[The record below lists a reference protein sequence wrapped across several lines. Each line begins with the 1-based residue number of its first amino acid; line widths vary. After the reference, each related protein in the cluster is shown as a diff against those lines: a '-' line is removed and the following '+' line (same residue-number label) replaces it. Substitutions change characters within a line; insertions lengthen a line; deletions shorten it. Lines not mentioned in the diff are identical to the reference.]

1 MIAAMNDLSETRR
14 VQASSFTQKERWKE
28 RLWFL
33 IMALLLVGLLSAI
46 GVAYSYQQQIKHP
59 VLTRSDNE
67 MINGGKRFVDYFYSL
82 NAATVDR
89 DQFRAISMMM
99 KPEDREA
106 RMNYL
111 VENDFVRKTQD
122 SGMSTEIDWSGA
134 KSELVE
140 RHEGGL
146 VDVRY
151 TSQLLR
157 NNQNAGQL
165 DILLRLVPVEK
176 SDTNTDGV
184 GVWAWKDIAENPF
197 EGEGNE

>member
-197 EGEGNE
+197 EGEDNE

>member
-33 IMALLLVGLLSAI
+33 IMVLLLVGLLSAI
-46 GVAYSYQQQIKHP
+46 GIAFSYQQQIKHP

-111 VENDFVRKTQD
+111 VTTDFVRKTQL
-122 SGMSTEIDWSGA
+122 SGMSTEIDWSRA

-146 VDVRY
+146 VDVKY
-151 TSQLLR
+151 TAQLLR
-157 NNQNAGQL
+157 NNQTVGQL
-165 DILLRLVPVEK
+165 DILLRLVPVGK
-176 SDTNTDGV
+176 TDTNTDGV

-197 EGEGNE
+197 EGGDNE

>member
-111 VENDFVRKTQD
+111 VENDFVRKTRD

-140 RHEGGL
+140 HHDGGL

-151 TSQLLR
+151 TSRLLR

-184 GVWAWKDIAENPF
+184 GVWAWTDIAENPF
-197 EGEGNE
+197 EGEDNE